1 MANQLNPTKPVALRM
16 QISEEKER
24 LAAIEK
30 DAATQKARI
39 KQLEEERKANIRAF
53 EDELLKDTQ
62 ALLKKSYT
70 ITEQ

>member
-1 MANQLNPTKPVALRM
+1 M